1 MNRLP
6 AGQLRRLPARLAFV
20 FVSAPASSRL
30 HLRFSGDPTPADVLA
45 FQHGEIV
52 VCPDVAA
59 RFHAQHHL
67 TLQEE
72 ILTYLLHGLLHL
84 AGYRDHTPRE
94 AAAMRRRQARLR
106 K

>member
-1 MNRLP
+1 MDRLP
-6 AGQLRRLPARLAFV
+6 AERIGRLPTRLEFV
-20 FVSAPASSRL
+20 FVSALASSRL

-59 RFHAQHHL
+59 QLHAQHRL
-67 TLQEE
+67 SLREE

-84 AGYRDHTPRE
+84 TGFRDKTRRG
-94 AAAMRRRQARLR
+94 AATMRRLQSRLR